1 MNMKYIKHSLLVCF
15 IFLFSGCIETQ
26 MATGVVQ
33 YLDRD
38 NYLLKHI
45 TSTDFESIAQDLVDQ
60 IDPALQE
67 YAVGAESPLLV
78 SDFVSL
84 DTLSNN
90 SKLGFLLAELI
101 KNDLVSRKKIP
112 VKEVKLGRDFILG
125 KSGFR
130 MLSHDVKKINNN
142 LAQSQYAFIGTY
154 TFTNEQLIITLKM
167 IDITEGILIGAATK
181 KRILTNEIMEL
192 ESQPN
197 SGYIYTPTVL

>member
-1 MNMKYIKHSLLVCF
+1 MNMKYIKHSIAICF
-15 IFLFSGCIETQ
+15 IFLFSGCVETQ
-26 MATGVVQ
+26 LATGVVQ

-67 YAVGAESPLLV
+67 YSVGVETPLLV
-78 SDFVSL
+78 ADFVSL
-84 DTLSNN
+84 DTLTNN

-101 KNDLVSRKKIP
+101 KNDVVSRKKIP
-112 VKEVKLGRDFILG
+112 VKEVKLSRDFVLG

-130 MLSHDVKKINNN
+130 MLSHDAKKIDSN
-142 LAQSQYAFIGTY
+142 LAQAQYALIGTY
-154 TFTNEQLIITLKM
+154 TFTNEQLVITLKM

-197 SGYIYTPTVL
+197 AGYIYTPTVL